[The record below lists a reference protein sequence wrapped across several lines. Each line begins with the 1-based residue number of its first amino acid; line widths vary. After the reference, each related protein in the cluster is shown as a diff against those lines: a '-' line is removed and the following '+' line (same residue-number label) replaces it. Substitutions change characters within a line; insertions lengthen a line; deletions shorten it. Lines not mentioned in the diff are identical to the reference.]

1 MMIEF
6 LKENVI
12 LIATYAYIFLVGIGI
27 GSAITD
33 TVNRGMSHERN
44 NKTKHDGISTAEA
57 IRQMRFE
64 SEREGSANS
73 YPGEENEYQDKGQ
86 QP

>member
-1 MMIEF
+1 MIAMIR
-6 LKENVI
+6 ENI
-12 LIATYAYIFLVGIGI
+12 TEIMIYGFMFLVGFGI
-27 GSAITD
+27 GSTITD
-33 TVNRGMSHERN
+33 TVNRGMSHERD

-64 SEREGSANS
+64 SEREGSTNS
-73 YPGEENEYQDKGQ
+73 CPGEENEYQDKGQ